1 MTNEETIILD
11 FLVAYPETAFSRKEI
26 ARKAVR
32 RSVYEENQRWAD
44 APLTAL
50 LARKQVEID
59 DRGFYKYRKP
69 DPDEEERRRG
79 LS

>member
-1 MTNEETIILD
+1 MTNEETTILD
-11 FLVAYPETAFSRKEI
+11 FLMAYPESAFSRKEI

-50 LARKQVEID
+50 VARKHVEID
-59 DRGFYKYRKP
+59 DRGYYKYRKP
-69 DPDEEERRRG
+69 DLEEDEGRG
-79 LS
+79 ESR